1 MVSRGP
7 VARAGNTWPSFTS
20 GVDISVVDLAFEMV
34 PIGLD
39 GIGLM

>member
-1 MVSRGP
+1 M
-7 VARAGNTWPSFTS
+7 ARAGNTWPSFTP

-34 PIGLD
+34 SIGLD